1 MNDEMLIWEAYEKQS
16 QKRNINELTIKSSYD
31 NVYEVSRSNDLT
43 INRKEQNVPVSDI
56 SYTINLNDPKQR
68 KRIDDLKNQ
77 IETNRYIS
85 RIIVDSSNTILE
97 GQHRFQAIK
106 ELGFDIIPV
115 VKLFGID
122 DYIKDR
128 EGIDILLSKEKIHSD
143 HKHLLI
149 NMITKI
155 ISKEKGNINELK
167 EYIAPDGFEKVW
179 GMLVNKIIHDQ

>member
-1 MNDEMLIWEAYEKQS
+1 MNDEHMIWESYEKQS
-16 QKRNINELTIKSSYD
+16 QKRNINELTIKPSSD
-31 NVYEVSRSNDLT
+31 NVDEVARSNDLT
-43 INRKEQNVPVSDI
+43 INRKLQNVPVSDI
-56 SYTINLNDPKQR
+56 SYTININDQQR

-85 RIIVDSSNTILE
+85 RIIVDSSNTIVE

-128 EGIDILLSKEKIHSD
+128 EGIDSLLSKEKIHSD
-143 HKHLLI
+143 HKHQLI
-149 NMITKI
+149 SMIAEI
-155 ISKEKGNINELK
+155 ISDEKGNINELK
-167 EYIAPDGFEKVW
+167 EYEAPRGFEKVW
-179 GMLVNKIIHDQ
+179 DMVVNKIIHDQ